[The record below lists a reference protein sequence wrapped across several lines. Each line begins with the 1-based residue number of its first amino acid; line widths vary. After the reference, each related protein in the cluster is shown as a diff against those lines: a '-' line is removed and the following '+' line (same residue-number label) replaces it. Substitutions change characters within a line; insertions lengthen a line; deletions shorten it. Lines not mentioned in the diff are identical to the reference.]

1 MTKVVWYARSGLV
14 LSLLIV
20 LVVLTAL
27 FVKTPVTGREGDPRL
42 LSTSTDPLGAAL
54 FFTLAK
60 RLGYNA
66 QREKSPD
73 TPPPPGAIVTQ
84 LDPVEELTPPQVHRL
99 LDHVRAGGA
108 LLAVLGRSTKA
119 LSDSIH
125 ITVDSLGRQIESRLG
140 DARTC
145 SKASEFTRTGLWFG
159 TPTLYGL
166 KVRDSLNVAQ
176 RTFIFVGGANRK
188 GSADAPRPAM
198 IGVPFG
204 AGRIVVASD
213 PDVLRNDALRN
224 CSYGLDVAAV
234 TALRYLTD
242 GGPVPRRTVV
252 FDDSHLTKVIAI
264 GPLSV
269 VRSYLVRT
277 ASGRFFFQLCGA
289 GLVLLLAAAPRVLPP
304 RKDSRIERRSPLE
317 HVDAL
322 ARAYGQ
328 VGATR
333 TGAMRLVRGLERRVG
348 ATARGSGQPA
358 DEHFLA
364 RIAES
369 TPSVASDVAVVR
381 HALGHTV
388 NTKEFIEVGRAI
400 GRIEQALTHP

>member
-14 LSLLIV
+14 LSLLML
-20 LVVLTAL
+20 LVVLTAI

-54 FFTLAK
+54 FFNLAK
-60 RLGYNA
+60 RLGYTA
-66 QREKSPD
+66 QRATSPD
-73 TPPPPGAIVTQ
+73 QVLPRGAIVTE
-84 LDPVEELTPPQVHRL
+84 LDPVDELTPPQVHRL

-108 LLAVLGRSTKA
+108 LFAVLGTSTRA

-125 ITVDSLGRQIESRLG
+125 VSVDPLGRQIESRLG

-145 SKASEFTRTGLWFG
+145 TKAAEFTRTGLWFG
-159 TPTLYGL
+159 TPTLLGL
-166 KVRDSLNVAQ
+166 KVRDSLNSAQ
-176 RTFIFVGGANRK
+176 RTFIFVGAASLK
-188 GSADAPRPAM
+188 GSAYAPRPAM
-198 IGVPFG
+198 IGIPLG

-234 TALRYLTD
+234 AALRYLTD
-242 GGPVPRRTVV
+242 GGAVPRRTVI
-252 FDDSHLTKVIAI
+252 FDDSHLKKPVST

-277 ASGRFFFQLCGA
+277 ASGRFVFQLCGA
-289 GLVLLLAAAPRVLPP
+289 GLLLLLATAPRVLSP
-304 RKDSRIERRSPLE
+304 RDDARIERRSPLE

-348 ATARGSGQPA
+348 ATSRGTGQPA
-358 DEHFLA
+358 DEHFLT

-388 NTKEFIEVGRAI
+388 NTKEFVEVGRAI
-400 GRIEQALTHP
+400 GRIEQALTHT